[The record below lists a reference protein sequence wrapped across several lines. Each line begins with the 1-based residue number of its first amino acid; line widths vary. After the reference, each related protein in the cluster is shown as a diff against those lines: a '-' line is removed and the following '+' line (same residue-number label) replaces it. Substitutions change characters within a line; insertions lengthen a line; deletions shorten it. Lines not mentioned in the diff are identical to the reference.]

1 MLGSPTLYSEG
12 TRIMMFQ
19 LSGFYYIHIY
29 IVGFLGKVGYYIIIL
44 YILYEYINFGSVDTS
59 WLKDLWERG
68 FSEVETSNSAPKPEY
83 WALVKGPKSSCH
95 NGDLQYPI
103 MLW

>member
-29 IVGFLGKVGYYIIIL
+29 IYIVGFLGKVGYYIIIL
-44 YILYEYINFGSVDTS
+44 YIYI
-59 WLKDLWERG
+59 L
-68 FSEVETSNSAPKPEY
+68 
-83 WALVKGPKSSCH
+83 
-95 NGDLQYPI
+95 
-103 MLW
+103 